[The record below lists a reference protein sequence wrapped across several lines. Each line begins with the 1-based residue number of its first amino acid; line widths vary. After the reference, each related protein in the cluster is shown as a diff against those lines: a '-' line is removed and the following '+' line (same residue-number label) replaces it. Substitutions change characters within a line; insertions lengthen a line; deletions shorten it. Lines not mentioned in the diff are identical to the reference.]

1 MQRALK
7 LNLSSPI
14 YLENTKLSL
23 DGLISRSSSMEKGY
37 EATVLFRIECDN
49 ESITLSQLGAGERN
63 GYTEEE
69 KQKIENGEM
78 PEKKESEDFL
88 IPSGMYLFEQLPFL
102 PDEKDLPRI
111 LLPYI
116 SKEDM
121 RVYVRIYKEN
131 VLETV
136 MQLLFPIE

>member
-14 YLENTKLSL
+14 YLESTKLSL

-37 EATVLFRIECDN
+37 EATVLFRIESDN

-78 PEKKESEDFL
+78 PERKESEDFL

-116 SKEDM
+116 SREDM

>member
-14 YLENTKLSL
+14 YLESTKLSL

-78 PEKKESEDFL
+78 PERKESEDFL

-116 SKEDM
+116 SREDM

>member
-14 YLENTKLSL
+14 YLESTKLSL

-78 PEKKESEDFL
+78 PERKESEDFF
-88 IPSGMYLFEQLPFL
+88 IFSGMYLFEQLPFL

-116 SKEDM
+116 SREDM

>member
-14 YLENTKLSL
+14 YLESTKLSL

-78 PEKKESEDFL
+78 PERKESEDFL

-116 SKEDM
+116 SREDM
-121 RVYVRIYKEN
+121 RVYIRIYKEN

>member
-78 PEKKESEDFL
+78 PERKESEDFL

-116 SKEDM
+116 SREDM

>member
-49 ESITLSQLGAGERN
+49 ESITLSQLGEGERN

-78 PEKKESEDFL
+78 PERKESEDFL

-116 SKEDM
+116 SREDM

>member
-14 YLENTKLSL
+14 YLESTKLSL

-49 ESITLSQLGAGERN
+49 ESITLSQLGEGERN

-78 PEKKESEDFL
+78 PERKESEDFL

-116 SKEDM
+116 SREDM

>member
-14 YLENTKLSL
+14 YLESTKLSL

-78 PEKKESEDFL
+78 PERKESEDFL

-102 PDEKDLPRI
+102 PDEKNLPRI

-116 SKEDM
+116 SREDM

>member
-14 YLENTKLSL
+14 YLESTKLSL

-78 PEKKESEDFL
+78 PERKESEDFL

-102 PDEKDLPRI
+102 PDEKDLSRI

-116 SKEDM
+116 SREDM

>member
-78 PEKKESEDFL
+78 PERKEREDFL

-116 SKEDM
+116 SREDM
-121 RVYVRIYKEN
+121 RAYVRIYKEN

>member
-14 YLENTKLSL
+14 YLESTKLSL

>member
-14 YLENTKLSL
+14 YLESTKLSL

-78 PEKKESEDFL
+78 PERKESEDFL

-116 SKEDM
+116 SREDM

-136 MQLLFPIE
+136 MQLLFPLE

>member
-14 YLENTKLSL
+14 YLESTKLSL

-37 EATVLFRIECDN
+37 EATVLFRIECNN

-78 PEKKESEDFL
+78 PERKESEDFL

-116 SKEDM
+116 SREDM

>member
-14 YLENTKLSL
+14 YLESTKLSL

-37 EATVLFRIECDN
+37 EATVLFRIEFDN

-78 PEKKESEDFL
+78 PERKESEDFL

-116 SKEDM
+116 SREDM

>member
-14 YLENTKLSL
+14 YLESTKLSL

-78 PEKKESEDFL
+78 PERKESEDFL

>member
-14 YLENTKLSL
+14 YLESTKLSL

-78 PEKKESEDFL
+78 PERKEREDFL

-116 SKEDM
+116 SREDM
-121 RVYVRIYKEN
+121 HVYVRIYKEN

>member
-14 YLENTKLSL
+14 YLESTKLSL

-78 PEKKESEDFL
+78 PERKESEDFL

-116 SKEDM
+116 SREDM
-121 RVYVRIYKEN
+121 RAYVRIYKEN

>member
-14 YLENTKLSL
+14 YLESTKLSL

-37 EATVLFRIECDN
+37 EATVLFRIECEN

-78 PEKKESEDFL
+78 PERKESEDFL

-116 SKEDM
+116 SREDM

>member
-14 YLENTKLSL
+14 YLESTKLSL
-23 DGLISRSSSMEKGY
+23 DGLISRSSCMEKGY

-78 PEKKESEDFL
+78 PERKESEDFL

-116 SKEDM
+116 SREDM

>member
-14 YLENTKLSL
+14 YLESTKLSL

-78 PEKKESEDFL
+78 PERKESEDFL

-102 PDEKDLPRI
+102 PDEKELPRI

-116 SKEDM
+116 SREDM

>member
-14 YLENTKLSL
+14 YLESTKLSL

-78 PEKKESEDFL
+78 PERKESEDFL

-116 SKEDM
+116 SREDM

-136 MQLLFPIE
+136 MQLLFPIK

>member
-14 YLENTKLSL
+14 YLESTKLSL

-49 ESITLSQLGAGERN
+49 ESITLSQLGTGERN

-78 PEKKESEDFL
+78 PERKEREDFL

-116 SKEDM
+116 SREDM

>member
-14 YLENTKLSL
+14 YLESTKLSL
-23 DGLISRSSSMEKGY
+23 DGLISRSSSMEKEY

-78 PEKKESEDFL
+78 PERKESEDFL

-116 SKEDM
+116 SREDM

>member
-7 LNLSSPI
+7 FNLSSPI
-14 YLENTKLSL
+14 YLESTKLSL

-78 PEKKESEDFL
+78 PERKESEDFL

-116 SKEDM
+116 SREDM

>member
-14 YLENTKLSL
+14 YLESTNLSL

-37 EATVLFRIECDN
+37 EAAVLFRIECDN
-49 ESITLSQLGAGERN
+49 ESINLSQLGAGERN

-78 PEKKESEDFL
+78 PERKESEDFL

-102 PDEKDLPRI
+102 PDEKDIPRI
-111 LLPYI
+111 LLPYV
-116 SKEDM
+116 SREDM